1 MATTQFERPRML
13 PEAIVDWL
21 PDQGYWSDED
31 YLMLSKRTNRLV
43 ELTDGFIEEL
53 PVPTQKHQ
61 DIIEFLFL
69 ALRVFMRQIGGKVY
83 FAPLRLRIREG
94 KFREPDI
101 LLVRA
106 ANDPRRGEQFWTGAD
121 LVVEVVSPDKPERD
135 RVEKR
140 LDYAEGG
147 IPEYWIVDPAAETI
161 TVLRLEGATY
171 TEHGIFARGETATS
185 ALLPGFAVRVDE
197 ALDAD

>member
-1 MATTQFERPRML
+1 MIDTVFERPRTL
-13 PEAIVDWL
+13 PEAILDWL

-53 PVPTQKHQ
+53 PVPTDKHQ
-61 DIIEFLFL
+61 AIADFLFSL
-69 ALRVFMRQIGGKVY
+69 LKIFVGRAGRVRY
-83 FAPLRLRIREG
+83 APLRLRIRPR

-101 LLVRA
+101 LLLLDAR
-106 ANDPRRGEQFWTGAD
+106 DPRRSDKFWSGAD

-161 TVLRLEGATY
+161 TVLHLEGNAY
-171 TEHGIFARGETATS
+171 AEHGIFARGETATS
-185 ALLPGFAVRVDE
+185 VLLPGFAVSVDE
-197 ALDAD
+197 TLDAD

>member
-1 MATTQFERPRML
+1 MIDTVFERPRTL
-13 PEAIVDWL
+13 PEAILDWL

-53 PVPTQKHQ
+53 PVPTDKHQ
-61 DIIEFLFL
+61 AIADFLFSL
-69 ALRVFMRQIGGKVY
+69 LKIFVGRAGRVRY
-83 FAPLRLRIREG
+83 APLRLRIRPR

-101 LLVRA
+101 LLLLDAR
-106 ANDPRRGEQFWTGAD
+106 DPRRSDKFWSGAD

-161 TVLRLEGATY
+161 TVLRLEGNAY
-171 TEHGIFARGETATS
+171 AEHGIFARGETATS
-185 ALLPGFAVRVDE
+185 VLLPGFAVSVDE
-197 ALDAD
+197 TLDAD

>member
-1 MATTQFERPRML
+1 MIDTVFERPRTL
-13 PEAIVDWL
+13 PEAILDWL

-53 PVPTQKHQ
+53 PVPTDKHQ
-61 DIIEFLFL
+61 AIADFLFSL
-69 ALRVFMRQIGGKVY
+69 LKIFVGRAGRVRY
-83 FAPLRLRIREG
+83 APLRLRIRPR

-101 LLVRA
+101 LLLRDA
-106 ANDPRRGEQFWTGAD
+106 RDPRRSDKFWSGAD

-161 TVLRLEGATY
+161 TVLHLEGNAY
-171 TEHGIFARGETATS
+171 AEHGIFARGETATS
-185 ALLPGFAVRVDE
+185 VLLPGFAVSVDE
-197 ALDAD
+197 TLDAD

>member
-1 MATTQFERPRML
+1 MIDTVFERPRTL
-13 PEAIVDWL
+13 PEAILDWL

-53 PVPTQKHQ
+53 PVPTDKHQ
-61 DIIEFLFL
+61 AIADFLFSL
-69 ALRVFMRQIGGKVY
+69 LKIFVGRAGRVRY
-83 FAPLRLRIREG
+83 APLRLRIRPR

-101 LLVRA
+101 LLLLDAR
-106 ANDPRRGEQFWTGAD
+106 DPRRSDKFWSGAD

-161 TVLRLEGATY
+161 TVLHLEGNAY

-185 ALLPGFAVRVDE
+185 VLLPGFAVSVDE
-197 ALDAD
+197 TLDAD